1 MTRPGGALS
10 VHGAALVTGG
20 AKRLG
25 REMALA
31 LGRAGWDVAVHYN
44 ASAEEAERTAA
55 EIRALGRQAAAI
67 PADLRDW
74 NVATALFDA
83 AQAALGPV
91 ACLVNSASLFEADDI
106 DSLAEARWNAHFDI
120 NLRAPAR
127 LSQEFAARLP
137 EGANGAVVNLIDQ
150 RVWKL
155 TPQFLSYTASKSALW
170 TLTKTLAQALG
181 PRGVRVNAIG
191 PGPTLRNAR
200 QTDEDFDAQRSAT
213 ILRRGSS
220 PQGVVQALLYL
231 LDAEEVTGQ
240 MIAVDGGQHLAWE
253 TPDVVGLT
261 E

>member
-1 MTRPGGALS
+1 MTKAGGALS
-10 VHGAALVTGG
+10 VYGAALVTGG

-44 ASAEEAERTAA
+44 ASPENAENVVA
-55 EIRALGRQAAAI
+55 EIAGMGRKAVALQ
-67 PADLRDW
+67 ADLGDW
-74 NVATALFDA
+74 NAPSRLFEKA
-83 AQAALGPV
+83 CIAVGPV
-91 ACLVNSASLFEADDI
+91 AGLINSASLFEADDL
-106 DSLAEARWNAHFDI
+106 DSLSEERWNAHFSV

-127 LSQEFAARLP
+127 LAQEFANRLP
-137 EGANGAVVNLIDQ
+137 PEAQGVIVNLIDQ

-170 TLTKTLAQALG
+170 TLTQTLAQALG
-181 PRGVRVNAIG
+181 PRGIRVNAIG

-200 QTDEDFDAQRSAT
+200 QSDEDFDAQRRAT
-213 ILRRGSS
+213 LLGRGSS
-220 PQGVVQALLYL
+220 PKGVTNALLYL

-253 TPDVVGLT
+253 TPDVVDLT